1 MVVEVNAGLVN
12 EVPVAM
18 ELPPLLAVNQLT
30 VPLQLL
36 AVKVPVC
43 PLSIVV
49 FDTVG
54 AAGGLHTVTTPSP
67 LVVLSPQV
75 LVHEAK

>member
-1 MVVEVNAGLVN
+1 MVDVNAGLVN

-18 ELPPLLAVNQLT
+18 ELPPLLAVNQFT

-49 FDTVG
+49 LDTVG

-67 LVVLSPQV
+67 LVVLTPQA